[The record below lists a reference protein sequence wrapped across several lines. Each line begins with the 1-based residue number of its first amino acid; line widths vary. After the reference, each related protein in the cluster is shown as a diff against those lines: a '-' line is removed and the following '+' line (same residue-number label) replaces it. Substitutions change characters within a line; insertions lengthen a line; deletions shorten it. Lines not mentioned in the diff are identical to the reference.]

1 MKLVCGHVDE
11 VVGVA
16 LSSDGLLLA
25 TCCRDGCVGIWNMEN
40 LEQKVVFLAPKKV
53 EVKRCLKNFTFILGM
68 SVHCICSTSS
78 ETTPTCVS
86 TH

>member
-1 MKLVCGHVDE
+1 MKLVCGHMDE

-25 TCCRDGCVGIWNMEN
+25 TCCRDGCVGVWNMEN

-53 EVKRCLKNFTFILGM
+53 CRSKKMLKEFHFHFRNVCALHLLHFL
-68 SVHCICSTSS
+68 
-78 ETTPTCVS
+78 
-86 TH
+86 